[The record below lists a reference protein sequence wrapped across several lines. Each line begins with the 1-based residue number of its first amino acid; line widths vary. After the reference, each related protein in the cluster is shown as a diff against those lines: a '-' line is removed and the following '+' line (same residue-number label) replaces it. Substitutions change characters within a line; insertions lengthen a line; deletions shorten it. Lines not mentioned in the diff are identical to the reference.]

1 MKKKI
6 MATIMTLALSVSAL
20 TACGG
25 KSSVSID
32 ASALADSLVNDITYE
47 SELSKLSEDEIT
59 NYIDV
64 LDGVEGIMYM
74 SSGST
79 AEEVVVLTTP
89 DESAAQTMYTNVQQ
103 FLKDQKSSFE
113 DYIPAEAKR
122 IDDAV
127 TVQKGNYVVV
137 CVSGDSDKAKEI
149 VDQAFEKQNFGGVF
163 DIPFFT
169 LQENTSY
176 RVKTLRVDAHLAE
189 MQDMLRIPLGRER
202 VASDSLFTVQ
212 KNGIEKLYDTKTV
225 SYMRKENGIQQFCIF
240 DGILTIDTCNLL
252 YLSDEIQKPRAV
264 SCEFDFLCMGR
275 TEICVDHAVFNGI

>member
-1 MKKKI
+1 MFVLGTGLGIATNLPSTKKSAAPI
-6 MATIMTLALSVSAL
+6 PIATIVTTGDFLF
-20 TACGG
+20 
-25 KSSVSID
+25 IF
-32 ASALADSLVNDITYE
+32 
-47 SELSKLSEDEIT
+47 SEDEIT

-103 FLKDQKSSFE
+103 FLKDQRSSFE

-149 VDQAFEKQNFGGVF
+149 VDQAFEK
-163 DIPFFT
+163 
-169 LQENTSY
+169 
-176 RVKTLRVDAHLAE
+176 
-189 MQDMLRIPLGRER
+189 
-202 VASDSLFTVQ
+202 
-212 KNGIEKLYDTKTV
+212 
-225 SYMRKENGIQQFCIF
+225 
-240 DGILTIDTCNLL
+240 
-252 YLSDEIQKPRAV
+252 
-264 SCEFDFLCMGR
+264 
-275 TEICVDHAVFNGI
+275 

>member
-25 KSSVSID
+25 NSSVSID
-32 ASALADSLVNDITYE
+32 ASALADSLANDITYE

-149 VDQAFEKQNFGGVF
+149 VDKAFEK
-163 DIPFFT
+163 
-169 LQENTSY
+169 
-176 RVKTLRVDAHLAE
+176 
-189 MQDMLRIPLGRER
+189 
-202 VASDSLFTVQ
+202 
-212 KNGIEKLYDTKTV
+212 
-225 SYMRKENGIQQFCIF
+225 
-240 DGILTIDTCNLL
+240 
-252 YLSDEIQKPRAV
+252 
-264 SCEFDFLCMGR
+264 
-275 TEICVDHAVFNGI
+275 